1 MQGVAHLQEIF
12 MRESRERPN
21 PWKRDGDL
29 VTIVTNTT
37 DAVTPKAAAEVWDQ
51 AVRVLYGSLAVY
63 LIVAYATSDQA
74 GRVHV
79 VAGTTIAIHLVLRIV
94 WGLVAQY
101 HAQSDEQS
109 RNVVRLPHQVLPYLR
124 LTERRSALRE
134 FGRHPAGAAMIGAFL
149 TNLGGIC
156 ITGAMMTTDAF
167 REARWLQDLHA
178 TLASVAVG
186 LVVLYLLGGL
196 VTSVSSRESL
206 VKTDDRGTKAALAA
220 KRRTTAFSVYMGS
233 LGDPGSRS
241 EPISTGNAV
250 DSKVDACP
258 CRRTG
263 FHVAGTCFRR
273 AVANSWGPLI

>member
-1 MQGVAHLQEIF
+1 

-21 PWKRDGDL
+21 PWQGDGDR

-37 DAVTPKAAAEVWDQ
+37 DGVAPTAAAEVWDQ
-51 AVRVLYGSLAVY
+51 AVRVLYASLAVY
-63 LIVAYATSDQA
+63 LIVAYATGDQA
-74 GRVHV
+74 GRLHV
-79 VAGTTIAIHLVLRIV
+79 VAGYTIAIHLVLRIV
-94 WGLVAQY
+94 WGLAAQY

-109 RNVVRLPHQVLPYLR
+109 VIRPPHPVLPDLR
-124 LTERRSALRE
+124 VIERRAALRA

-149 TNLGGIC
+149 TDLGCIC

-186 LVVLYLLGGL
+186 LAVVYFLGAL
-196 VTSVSSRESL
+196 VTSLSSRESL
-206 VKTDDRGTKAALAA
+206 VKTDDHGTRAALTA
-220 KRRTTAFSVYMGS
+220 KRRTTAFSVDMGL
-233 LGDPGSRS
+233 LGDP
-241 EPISTGNAV
+241 ISTANAV

-263 FHVAGTCFRR
+263 FTLGSSPRACFAGTCFRR
-273 AVANSWGPLI
+273 TVADSWGR